1 MAHPEVS
8 VLDHTDPEWFKNKE
22 LAKRS
27 ANASQSE
34 PIGLKIFKNI
44 ISELN

>member
-27 ANASQSE
+27 AGSDQIE
-34 PIGLKIFKNI
+34 PVGLKIFKNI
-44 ISELN
+44 VSELS